1 MDLREHQ
8 RKNRAKQ
15 EVRLT
20 KDPDQNNKFGWV
32 ELPRELT
39 AKKRLIKSKDH

>member
-20 KDPDQNNKFGWV
+20 KDPDQNNKFGGTTQGADSQEEV
-32 ELPRELT
+32 NQV
-39 AKKRLIKSKDH
+39 